1 MSGGRVGV
9 VWGIRRDLKCF
20 SARRNGVWDDEAC
33 GSVRCGIVMSMS
45 SGSWCVSV
53 VLHDAR
59 CIDGSNG

>member
-33 GSVRCGIVMSMS
+33 ESVRVGMIMSMS
-45 SGSWCVSV
+45 FG
-53 VLHDAR
+53 L
-59 CIDGSNG
+59 